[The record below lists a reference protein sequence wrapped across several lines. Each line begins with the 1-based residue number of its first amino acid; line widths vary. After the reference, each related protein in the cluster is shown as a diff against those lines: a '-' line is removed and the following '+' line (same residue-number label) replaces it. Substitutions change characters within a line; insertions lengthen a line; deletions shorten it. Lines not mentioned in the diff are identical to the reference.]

1 MDQFIFLLQE
11 GATGAGQEVQTGPFG
26 IPYFAYMMV
35 GLLAVFYFFMIRP
48 QQQQQKK
55 EKQFREAL
63 SKGDKIMTIG
73 GIHGVVDKI
82 ADNTITVKVDDNT
95 KIVMEKSSIRAMPSE
110 EPAKK

>member
-1 MDQFIFLLQE
+1 MNDFIFLLQDAAN
-11 GATGAGQEVQTGPFG
+11 GAQPEVATGPFG
-26 IPYFAYMMV
+26 IPVFAYMMV

-55 EKQFREAL
+55 EKQFRETL
-63 SKGDKIMTIG
+63 SKGDKVMSIG

-82 ADNTITVKVDDNT
+82 EESTITIKVDENAML
-95 KIVMEKSSIRAMPSE
+95 VMDKSAIKAIPSA